1 MGAKLRSGFYL
12 GKKSGVLLALLLAA
26 LLLALLVLGI
36 LYGRCAHLLEGA
48 GAGPSPPSTS
58 TSAEPPTRPPGP
70 WDHWRLPAALAP
82 LHYSLLLWPHLA
94 PGLPEPRT
102 HSGRVSITV
111 RCRQDT
117 ATVLLHS
124 AHLTYQSAA
133 VWGPGANGSSRGT
146 RGRRIP
152 VAELWEAPSNQYVVL
167 ELREKLSA
175 GALYELQLAFRGRIH
190 TGPDISGLF
199 LNTYRDEGE
208 NRWLIAS
215 QLEPTAARTVYPCF
229 DEPAM
234 KATFNISIVHHPS
247 YVALS
252 NMPVIDV
259 SEYKDVNESTLS
271 GLTNGTTPIKW
282 TITTFETTP
291 KMSIYLTAFVV
302 CNFDHVS
309 RTERGN
315 EIRIWAMKDAIQNG
329 FADYALN
336 VTGQI
341 FSYMED
347 LLNISY
353 TLSKTDLI
361 ALPNMS
367 GAMENWGLMTFQ
379 ENALSYRPEDKF
391 TDRKIW
397 IQRIVSHETAHQWFG
412 NLVTM
417 TWWNDLWLKEGFASY
432 FEYVGSHY
440 IDPTVS
446 LDLIFISE
454 ITLFMLEMDDEIDN
468 QSLSDTKEDRQ
479 TISELFGLVTYKKGA
494 AIVRMLSSFMTER
507 LFIKA
512 LSSYLNAFSFS
523 NAVQD
528 DLWNHIQK
536 VIDEQ
541 NDLQL
546 PAPVKVIM
554 DSWTC
559 QRGFPLLTV
568 NFSTGNIS
576 QEKFYTAKRKNNT
589 NKTWMIPISWIK
601 NGVPQPLVWLDKS
614 SKIFPEMKI
623 SDSEQDWI
631 ILNVNMTGYY
641 RINYDQMYWRR
652 LAKVLESD
660 PKVIPVA
667 SRLQLMAD
675 AFELR
680 RSNYTEYGT
689 PLYLT
694 KYLGKEDNVLLWE
707 EALSCLEVDN
717 WELILSD
724 YKLYPVLKKYLF
736 PRILPIFHHYAYLLR
751 QSLDV
756 LVVDDSIK
764 FLFLAFTPRSGIE
777 RIIKTACWFG
787 LRDCLD
793 LASEIFSKWMNNP
806 SPEAPICLST
816 TICCYGVQMG
826 SDKEWD
832 LAWKMFKQN
841 DTKEKYSIFSALSC
855 TREPWLIQRFLQYIL
870 NDTVISSSL
879 VTKAIRD
886 VARSEFGHRIAW
898 KFVTENWSQ
907 LYNRSGFETLHAF
920 ASSVST
926 DLEVQIIQVFLN
938 NTLEPKL
945 RSIPTD
951 ELLSEKSENQ
961 ERIRSLTKMIMWLKK
976 NMDG

>member
-36 LYGRCAHLLEGA
+36 LYGRCAHELQGA
-48 GAGPSPPSTS
+48 GAGPSPPGANAS

-175 GALYELQLAFRGRIH
+175 GALYELQLAFCGRIH

-199 LNTYRDEGE
+199 RNTYRDEGE
-208 NRWLIAS
+208 SRWLIAS

-247 YVALS
+247 YIALS
-252 NMPVIDV
+252 NMPAIDV
-259 SEYKDVNESTLS
+259 SEYKDENENTLS
-271 GLTNGTTPIKW
+271 ELTNGTTPMNW
-282 TITTFETTP
+282 TVTTYETTP
-291 KMSIYLTAFVV
+291 KMSTYITAFVV
-302 CNFDHVS
+302 CNFDYVTT
-309 RTERGN
+309 TERGK
-315 EIRIWAMKDAIQNG
+315 EIRIWATKDAVQKG
-329 FADYALN
+329 FVNYALN
-336 VTGQI
+336 ITGPI
-341 FSYMED
+341 FSFLED

-353 TLSKTDLI
+353 SLSKTDLI
-361 ALPNMS
+361 ALPDTDNS
-367 GAMENWGLMTFQ
+367 AMENWGLITFQ
-379 ENALSYRPEDKF
+379 EHSLLYYPEDKF
-391 TDRKIW
+391 TNKKEKIL
-397 IQRIVSHETAHQWFG
+397 QIVSHEIAHQWFG

-417 TWWNDLWLKEGFASY
+417 AWWNDLWLNEGFASY
-432 FEYVGSHY
+432 FQYVGAHY
-440 IDPTVS
+440 IEPTVS
-446 LDLIFISE
+446 LDQVFSSKVVLP
-454 ITLFMLEMDDEIDN
+454 MLTWDYN
-468 QSLSDTKEDRQ
+468 LCQSLSDTNEDRR
-479 TISELFGLVTYKKGA
+479 TATLLDLFAQVTYTKGA

-512 LSSYLNAFSFS
+512 LNSYLNAFSFS

-559 QRGFPLLTV
+559 QKGFPFLTV

-576 QEKFYTAKRKNNT
+576 QEKFYPEKGINNT
-589 NKTWMIPISWIK
+589 NKSWMIPISWIK
-601 NGVPQPLVWLDKS
+601 NGVIQPLVWLDKG
-614 SKIFPEMKI
+614 SKVFPEMKI
-623 SDSEQDWI
+623 SDSEHDWI
-631 ILNVNMTGYY
+631 ILNVNVTGYY
-641 RINYDQMYWRR
+641 RINYDQMHWRR

-660 PKVIPVA
+660 PKVIPVVN
-667 SRLQLMAD
+667 RLHLMTE
-675 AFELR
+675 AFRLR
-680 RSNYTEYGT
+680 GYNYTEYGT

-694 KYLGKEDNVLLWE
+694 KYLEKEDDISVWT
-707 EALSCLEVDN
+707 EALHFLEVDN

-724 YKLYPVLKKYLF
+724 YELYPVLKEYFL
-736 PRILPIFHHYAYLLR
+736 PRILPIYHHYAYLLH
-751 QSLDV
+751 QSFDL
-756 LVVDDSIK
+756 LRYGCS
-764 FLFLAFTPRSGIE
+764 TRSGIE
-777 RIIKTACWFG
+777 IIIKTACWFG
-787 LRDCLD
+787 LRACLD
-793 LASEIFSKWMNNP
+793 LSSEMFSKWMNNP
-806 SPEAPICLST
+806 SPEAPFCLST

-832 LAWKMFKQN
+832 FAWKMFKQN
-841 DTKEKYSIFSALSC
+841 DTKQKYSIFSALSC
-855 TREPWLIQRFLQYIL
+855 TREPWLLQRFLQYIL
-870 NDTVISSSL
+870 NDSVIPSYL
-879 VTKAIRD
+879 VTKAIKD
-886 VARSEFGHRIAW
+886 VASSEIGHRIAW
-898 KFVTENWSQ
+898 KFVTENWSH
-907 LYNRSGFETLHAF
+907 LYNRSGFQALTAF
-920 ASSVST
+920 MSTFST
-926 DLEVQIIQVFLN
+926 DLEVQMIQVFLN
-938 NTLEPKL
+938 NTLEPEL
-945 RSIPTD
+945 RRIPID
-951 ELLSEKSENQ
+951 ELQSEKSNNEKRKQ
-961 ERIRSLTKMIMWLKK
+961 SVTKMIKWLKK
-976 NMDG
+976 NMDS